1 MAAPDGEERVLMTA
15 QHIVRSLGT
24 TDTMT
29 DDMLQIL
36 SKFDHRFSSMN
47 DMNKKQES
55 TSSQDSD
62 YYEAAAAAAESQQ
75 LQNHSRRPSSSNVS
89 RNNTTTG
96 SAKLRESRLDAAE
109 DVVVRWDMGYSEQAK
124 QQMIFE
130 CPEEE
135 AAAYLE
141 AVDEVQY
148 MLDSLFLQNREPET
162 QARAQNLLQL
172 AMERLQEEFRHL
184 LLENSRSVDPDWL
197 FDSLAAAEA
206 AGSSSFQHSLDDHDD
221 AIAAEE
227 SSGDDN
233 ADEDVAPVATPAALV
248 QQTTTTVVDLVHP
261 DVVLDLGNIAQR
273 MIAAKYQNECC
284 QLYVNSRKTVLE
296 ESLYGLGVEKLS
308 IDEVQKMPWETLE
321 DKIKKWIQAMK
332 VGVKVLFAS
341 EKLLCDQVFP
351 TPIAETCFSDI
362 SKGAMMQLLSFG
374 EAIAISRRSPE
385 KLFKVLDMYETL
397 RDLVREIKSIFCG
410 VSGAS
415 VKSEASGILM
425 RLGEAARGTFAEFE
439 NAIQRDGLRTPVPG
453 GGVHPLTRYVMNYIV
468 LLCEYKDT
476 LEQLFGEKKKD
487 GSNLLDSGNGETDL
501 LGDDG
506 RHEGEKMSR
515 LAVQINW
522 LTHVLLN
529 NLDGKSKIYKDPA
542 LTYLFLMN
550 NVHYIVQKVKSSCVI
565 ALIGDDWV
573 KKQTGIVR
581 QFATS
586 YQRAAWIKVLSFLKD
601 EGIHSS
607 GSFSSG
613 VSRVVLKDRFKNFN
627 AAFEEAHKAQ
637 STWVVFDPQLRDELR
652 ISIADKLLPAY
663 RAFVGRYGNFLE
675 TGRHPDKYIKFSA
688 EDLESA
694 IGDFFEGSSGSLTLR
709 RRSFAAQ

>member
-1 MAAPDGEERVLMTA
+1 VLLRQSRRMAAPDGEERVLMTA

-206 AGSSSFQHSLDDHDD
+206 AGSSSFQHSFDDHDD

-341 EKLLCDQVFP
+341 EKLLCDQVRS
-351 TPIAETCFSDI
+351 CFVIGFCPFLISAFIFLGQQDI
-362 SKGAMMQLLSFG
+362 MHIKILQHPRHDKEEHLLW
-374 EAIAISRRSPE
+374 
-385 KLFKVLDMYETL
+385 
-397 RDLVREIKSIFCG
+397 
-410 VSGAS
+410 
-415 VKSEASGILM
+415 
-425 RLGEAARGTFAEFE
+425 RLIIRGHLAEFDCILASPCLHLSDLHRE
-439 NAIQRDGLRTPVPG
+439 
-453 GGVHPLTRYVMNYIV
+453 
-468 LLCEYKDT
+468 
-476 LEQLFGEKKKD
+476 LFG
-487 GSNLLDSGNGETDL
+487 GDSSL
-501 LGDDG
+501 Y
-506 RHEGEKMSR
+506 
-515 LAVQINW
+515 V
-522 LTHVLLN
+522 
-529 NLDGKSKIYKDPA
+529 
-542 LTYLFLMN
+542 
-550 NVHYIVQKVKSSCVI
+550 
-565 ALIGDDWV
+565 
-573 KKQTGIVR
+573 
-581 QFATS
+581 
-586 YQRAAWIKVLSFLKD
+586 
-601 EGIHSS
+601 
-607 GSFSSG
+607 
-613 VSRVVLKDRFKNFN
+613 
-627 AAFEEAHKAQ
+627 
-637 STWVVFDPQLRDELR
+637 
-652 ISIADKLLPAY
+652 
-663 RAFVGRYGNFLE
+663 
-675 TGRHPDKYIKFSA
+675 PDFC
-688 EDLESA
+688 
-694 IGDFFEGSSGSLTLR
+694 F
-709 RRSFAAQ
+709 